1 MASLLRKVEP
11 WPGPEAMSDAEAADA
26 CPRDVS
32 DEEWKALRAKADAEA
47 QKQYAKMQETAEW
60 KRGVGDDG
68 APNDKL
74 RCLIPNGDG
83 QLRVIAHGV
92 PVTLPEDGKYTA
104 KMLEMV
110 HETPMP
116 MFEFGESFGTFLP
129 ECDRVFVEGNFDLSV
144 DTMEDGATGFF
155 SEARM
160 WTYVDTKK
168 ERMVR
173 TRSDS
178 GWHIFIEREKPTF
191 VNELDQAT
199 GLWAS
204 PEPEEFEVVEE
215 TAGSASTKGL
225 SARLVASPDW
235 KHHAGT
241 ATGVPVS
248 AGEMVQT
255 VARAGVNYI
264 VDVAGEYIYTW
275 SDVTAFFRTNYNTFF
290 GPDEVKDE
298 GWMKDP
304 IVRVGLGIMYLL
316 LAVATVMI
324 VVHGTYLKPR
334 SLTNPQ
340 GRNSGTTRRQT
351 ANAMIDATAANAFR
365 EAYLSAQ
372 RFFGNV
378 ATLLT
383 INILKSLAQTSN
395 SSITGSI
402 LQIGSVVL
410 ANAVSDRSQFSSVL
424 NTILNTVTCQST
436 AAITETPGALTDATL
451 SPQQAETAQPPSTPP
466 VPITPPPSAP
476 PEATPQP
483 PLAPPAPPTP
493 TTPPPALPLP
503 APQRLPEADQEEL
516 LMDDRDLG
524 KLFKETLKQTTT
536 MPVNLP
542 GLARLVDLFQST
554 GVYQELKDENDNQ
567 SDLENIATML
577 VDHYK
582 AHPID
587 LSKILFRAIQQW
599 NVQDGETDPKGN
611 KESTFRILLQVIHDL
626 RRLQTPDDEKLKV
639 AMVYAGLVKSQM
651 PPERVAEV
659 EKQTVEGTLT
669 VKAFLEDL
677 RKDTTEFPFSDLSVQ
692 SYFENVVRSNEL
704 ALRSAKELYVAI
716 QKQRLLGNEDL
727 WFLHEDRDQ
736 EYVSDILRTLR
747 RRVDVLRVSD
757 DASRTLLAQYSGS
770 VKGKVGPNNILE
782 WEATFGKRGLI
793 AYVRAKYISDDAPGA
808 AKNPDATSAERN
820 GVRKDRDENPAQW
833 VAVSKPAENLPAGA
847 DGNTADA
854 LMMKQAAIQFQ
865 DLILRMRSAFQRGD
879 YYFAI
884 DKLEAAAG
892 RITRE
897 EGAAAAAAAPASAPA
912 QAARAPAAAPPSA
925 PGVVRQDTVRKMAAK
940 AAAKQATGKR
950 VNKSPPTAQTNT
962 TTAASLDT
970 LLASHAAA
978 TQRMRAYLEEL

>member
-11 WPGPEAMSDAEAADA
+11 WRGPEAMSDAEAADA

-92 PVTLPEDGKYTA
+92 PVTLPEDGKYKA
-104 KMLEMV
+104 KMLEIV

-129 ECDRVFVEGNFDLSV
+129 ECDRVFVEGNFDLSA
-144 DTMEDGATGFF
+144 DTMEDGATRFF
-155 SEARM
+155 SEAHM

-235 KHHAGT
+235 KHHAGA

-255 VARAGVNYI
+255 VSRAGVNYI

-275 SDVTAFFRTNYNTFF
+275 SDVTALFSTLYNTYF
-290 GPDEVKDE
+290 GPDEVKE
-298 GWMKDP
+298 EKWMDNP

-324 VVHGTYLKPR
+324 VIHGTYLKPR

-340 GRNSGTTRRQT
+340 GRNSGTARRQR

-383 INILKSLAQTSN
+383 FNILKSLAQTSN

-410 ANAVSDRSQFSSVL
+410 ANAAFDPGQFLPGL
-424 NTILNTVTCQST
+424 NAILSAASCEST
-436 AAITETPGALTDATL
+436 LLAL
-451 SPQQAETAQPPSTPP
+451 P
-466 VPITPPPSAP
+466 AP
-476 PEATPQP
+476 PAANPQP
-483 PLAPPAPPTP
+483 QLAPPAPPTP
-493 TTPPPALPLP
+493 TTPPPAPPLAAPQSLP
-503 APQRLPEADQEEL
+503 AANQEEL
-516 LMDDRDLG
+516 PMDDRDLG
-524 KLFKETLKQTTT
+524 KLFRQTLEQTTT
-536 MPVNLP
+536 VPVNLP
-542 GLARLVDLFQST
+542 GLARLVDLFQRT
-554 GVYQELKDENDNQ
+554 GVYQELKDENDDQ
-567 SDLENIATML
+567 SELENIATML

-599 NVQDGETDPKGN
+599 NVRDGETDPKGN
-611 KESTFRILLQVIHDL
+611 KESTFRILLQIIRNL
-626 RRLQTPDDEKLKV
+626 RGLNPPDDEKLQV

-669 VKAFLEDL
+669 VKAYLEDL
-677 RKDTTEFPFSDLSVQ
+677 RKDTKEFPFSDLSVQ

-716 QKQRLLGNEDL
+716 QKQRLLGDEDL

-747 RRVDVLRVSD
+747 RRLDVLRVSD

-770 VKGKVGPNNILE
+770 VKGSVGPNNVLE

-793 AYVRAKYISDDAPGA
+793 AYVRADYISDDASGA

-820 GVRKDRDENPAQW
+820 GVRKDRDANPAQW
-833 VAVSKPAENLPAGA
+833 VAVSKPTENLPAGA
-847 DGNTADA
+847 DGKTADA

-884 DKLEAAAG
+884 DKLEAAA
-892 RITRE
+892 
-897 EGAAAAAAAPASAPA
+897 AAAAPAPAPA

-950 VNKSPPTAQTNT
+950 ANKSPPTAQTN